1 MEPSLPPPS
10 VRLTLQQLIQADEF
24 TLLQLHREAEINHDD
39 AYDGLI
45 RAEVARR
52 IKFDLIG
59 SVAVYNAFVP
69 PYRQTA

>member
-1 MEPSLPPPS
+1 MQPSLLPS
-10 VRLTLQQLIQADEF
+10 PAPLNAEQLARADELA
-24 TLLQLHREAEINHDD
+24 LLQLHQQAEAGHDYT
-39 AYDGLI
+39 YDSLI

-59 SVAVYNAFVP
+59 SVAVYNAFMP